1 MNKKKKNFYYA
12 LSGCFIVIFCVLL
25 VICIYLDGDSLQNI
39 LKICMAVF
47 IVAGVALLRAEYL
60 EEKDNPISLKKIK
73 VAIQYV
79 TDIKQGIKEDFVK
92 KFSLTMYD
100 HLVRIGIIHQIRDE
114 RVSEEKWEVT
124 VYGLKKAINF

>member
-1 MNKKKKNFYYA
+1 
-12 LSGCFIVIFCVLL
+12 
-25 VICIYLDGDSLQNI
+25 
-39 LKICMAVF
+39 MAVF
-47 IVAGVALLRAEYL
+47 IVAVVALLRAEYL

-124 VYGLKKAINF
+124 VYGLKKARNF

>member
-1 MNKKKKNFYYA
+1 MNKKKKIFYYA
-12 LSGCFIVIFCVLL
+12 LSGCCIVIFCVLL

-124 VYGLKKAINF
+124 VYGLKKAINL